1 MKYAVFTVSTP
12 DYTPEETVQKLKE
25 YGYDGVEWRVT
36 DQEKADGSG
45 FWNGNRATIPFS
57 TFEQDAPRFRQIT
70 EEAGLGQSG
79 AGTYV
84 LCDDLPGV
92 EASIRGVKALGA
104 DRFRVRVPGYDGLAP
119 YMPIWET
126 SKAQYRDVVALAGQH
141 DVKVLLELHHRS
153 IIPTASAARLFLD
166 GLDPAHVGVIHDAGN
181 MVFEGFE
188 AYRLGLEILG
198 PYLAHVHVKNARW
211 YPDKYQEDGSLA
223 WVCGWAGLHRG
234 IANMTDL
241 MRALRA
247 IGYDDWIA
255 FEDFST
261 DQPLDDRLKEN
272 LIYMKGVEAAVSAE

>member
-92 EASIRGVKALGA
+92 EASISHTNLSPS
-104 DRFRVRVPGYDGLAP
+104 FLAIP
-119 YMPIWET
+119 C
-126 SKAQYRDVVALAGQH
+126 A
-141 DVKVLLELHHRS
+141 
-153 IIPTASAARLFLD
+153 IPTPIMA
-166 GLDPAHVGVIHDAGN
+166 
-181 MVFEGFE
+181 
-188 AYRLGLEILG
+188 
-198 PYLAHVHVKNARW
+198 
-211 YPDKYQEDGSLA
+211 
-223 WVCGWAGLHRG
+223 
-234 IANMTDL
+234 
-241 MRALRA
+241 
-247 IGYDDWIA
+247 
-255 FEDFST
+255 
-261 DQPLDDRLKEN
+261 
-272 LIYMKGVEAAVSAE
+272 